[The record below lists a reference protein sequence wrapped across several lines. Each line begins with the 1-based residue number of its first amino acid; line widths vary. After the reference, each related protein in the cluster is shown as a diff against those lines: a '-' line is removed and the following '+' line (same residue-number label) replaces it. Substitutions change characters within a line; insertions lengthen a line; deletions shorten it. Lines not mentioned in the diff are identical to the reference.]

1 MPLPINVDEVT
12 APWFSKI
19 LKDVHIKPET
29 FKMVPNAQDGT
40 GFLSMIARVEFETEP
55 AENDKNFRK
64 KYNLIVKLIPDA
76 ESFLPEARDC
86 ILEGKYDMVEINT
99 YQQIFPELIREVPG
113 LKKYVCEVYFA
124 GIQEEDK
131 LNKTPYTSVLVL
143 EDLKPLGYF
152 TKVFNETFSPD
163 EFAQGIDF
171 LASFHVASKCLELKE
186 KKTIPEIYPWFKNWM
201 VIENGKVPSFFQ
213 HCPTGFESIY
223 EFLAEQSKPALIPI
237 YKKLDLQIS
246 KILEV
251 ILLAGLEY
259 PCAAH
264 IDLWSHNILVSR
276 DGSKPIQVID
286 WQLLAYTDPMMDLAV
301 YILTT
306 LPLGSLNPAGISKA
320 LRAYYVRYTELCR
333 EKNIPEERNFE
344 EIEKFFNT
352 YGLGFVVI
360 WYAMSSRPIRNV
372 PGSEAK
378 FLRVLELLVE
388 LGTPEFLLSVI

>member
-143 EDLKPLGYF
+143 EDLKPLGYT
-152 TKVFNETFSPD
+152 TKIYSETLSTNEF
-163 EFAQGIDF
+163 EQGIDF
-171 LASFHVASKCLELKE
+171 LASFHVASKCLELNH

-201 VIENGKVPSFFQ
+201 VVENGEVPSFFQ
-213 HCPTGFESIY
+213 TCSGGFENIC
-223 EFLAEQSKPALIPI
+223 EFLAEQSKPSLIPI
-237 YKKLDLQIS
+237 YKKLELETS
-246 KILEV
+246 KILAVV
-251 ILLAGLEY
+251 ILAGLEY
-259 PCAAH
+259 PCAIH
-264 IDLWSHNILVSR
+264 IDLWSHNILVNQDS
-276 DGSKPIQVID
+276 SKPIQVID
-286 WQLLAYTDPMMDLAV
+286 WQLLAYTDPMIDLAV
-301 YILTT
+301 YMLTT
-306 LPLGSLNPAGISKA
+306 LSLDSLNAADIFKA
-320 LRAYYVRYTELCR
+320 LRFYYEKYAALCR
-333 EKNIPEERNFE
+333 DKNIPEERSFE

-352 YGLGFVVI
+352 YGLGFVII
-360 WYAMSSRPIRNV
+360 WYAMSCRSIRAI

-378 FLRVLELLVE
+378 LLRVLELLVE
-388 LGTPEFLLSVI
+388 LGIPDFLLSVI